1 MIVNQAAICTLQPH
15 NNKIKY
21 LPTFSGIS
29 NLMSFTEIT
38 VTELATKLA
47 DLVGGASLEENRQY
61 QFVDVR
67 EQRELELAALP
78 KFIHLPLSEHNEWSL
93 QIHQKLDKD
102 VETIVLCHHGIR
114 SAQMC
119 QWLIAQGFTQVSNVI
134 GGIDAYSYQ
143 VDASLPKY

>member
-1 MIVNQAAICTLQPH
+1 
-15 NNKIKY
+15 
-21 LPTFSGIS
+21 
-29 NLMSFTEIT
+29 MSFTEIT

-47 DLVGGASLEENRQY
+47 DLDRQY

-67 EQRELELAALP
+67 EQRELELVALP
-78 KFIHLPLSEHNEWSL
+78 KFIHLPLSEHEQWSSE
-93 QIHQKLDKD
+93 IYTRLDKD
-102 VETIVLCHHGIR
+102 LETLVLCHHGIR

-119 QWLIAQGFTQVSNVI
+119 QWLIAQGFTQVSNII